1 MLRDSLSGV
10 RVLDFSHV
18 LAGPVC
24 SMTLA
29 DLGAHVVKIEPPE
42 GELGRKIGPPWVNGE
57 SPVFISVNR
66 NKLSASIDLKTD
78 AGRRVIRRMLG
89 DADVL
94 VENFRPGVMASMGLS
109 FEAVREINPQLVYC
123 SVSAF
128 GQNGANRT
136 RPGVDGIIQ
145 AASGLMSTLGST
157 NADPLKVP
165 VPIADMLGGYLA
177 ALAILAA
184 LHRVRD
190 GKGGAYLDVSL
201 YNATVML
208 QQIGFA
214 SFFASGRN
222 PDKVGSAAP
231 YAAPNEAYP
240 TQDGWMVVVAYHPA
254 RWTALCEELDMSWLA
269 SDPRFSTND
278 ERVRHR
284 AALHELLASKFTGHT
299 TADWMARLCAR
310 DIICA
315 PVATYSDVM
324 ASEEYSQSGLASTM
338 DHPIAGR
345 IRTHRFALSAADD
358 ATGHVDLAA
367 PINGEHTRQVLQ
379 SYGISD
385 AEIAELLDIGAIR
398 ASAMPPTRP
407 NDHGAGRLAV

>member
-1 MLRDSLSGV
+1 MLRDSLSRV

-29 DLGAHVVKIEPPE
+29 DLGADVVKIEPPE

-57 SPVFISVNR
+57 SPAFMSVNR
-66 NKLSASIDLKTD
+66 NKQSVAINLKTE
-78 AGRRVIRRMLG
+78 AGRRVVRKMLRH
-89 DADVL
+89 ADVL

-109 FEAVREINPQLVYC
+109 FASVREINPQLVYC
-123 SVSAF
+123 SISAF
-128 GQNGANRT
+128 GQGGANRT

-145 AASGLMSTLGST
+145 AVSGLMSTLGSA

-165 VPIADMLGGYLA
+165 VPIADMVGGYLA
-177 ALAILAA
+177 AVAILAA

-190 GKGGAYLDVSL
+190 GKGGQYLDVSL

-222 PDKVGSAAP
+222 PDRVGSAAP

-254 RWTALCEELDMSWLA
+254 RWRALCDELAVPELEA
-269 SDPRFSTND
+269 DPRFFDND
-278 ERVRHR
+278 ARVQNRN
-284 AALHELLASKFTGHT
+284 ALHERLSAIFAERS
-299 TADWMARLCAR
+299 TAEWMRRLSAR

-315 PVATYSDVM
+315 PVATYSDVIE
-324 ASEEYSQSGLASTM
+324 SREYAESGLAATM
-338 DHPIAGR
+338 AHPVAGR
-345 IRTHRFALSAADD
+345 IRTNRFALSAAEGAPDYED
-358 ATGHVDLAA
+358 RAA
-367 PINGEHTRQVLQ
+367 PLNGEHTRDVLA
-379 SYGISD
+379 SYGVSQE
-385 AEIAELLDIGAIR
+385 EIAKLLDDGAIHQSSKGGAVHAN
-398 ASAMPPTRP
+398 AS
-407 NDHGAGRLAV
+407 